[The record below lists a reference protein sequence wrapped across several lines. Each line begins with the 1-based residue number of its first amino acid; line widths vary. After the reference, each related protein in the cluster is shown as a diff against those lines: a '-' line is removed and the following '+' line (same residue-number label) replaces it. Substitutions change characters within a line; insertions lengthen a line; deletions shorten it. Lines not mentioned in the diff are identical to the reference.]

1 MSTTNNKLTA
11 QQRAQL
17 FGASTRQHFQ
27 MLGMQEVKGGAQTI
41 QFRVP
46 KARILQGIKLYVEGK
61 VNLKHAS
68 STAYKVGDL
77 DVYRAIRRLSVD
89 FNNGFMPVVCS
100 GEEMALVNM
109 LYPNPETVKA
119 NNNGKTLAQ
128 SAASW
133 TSAAGG
139 ADNDFSFM
147 LDVPLTINYRDP
159 VGLVL
164 AQNAETNIDI
174 TIDVANAIALLGAGA
189 EGYTAEF
196 TSLKIT
202 PMIASFS
209 VPSDTRAFPD
219 MSVLKI
225 VDSRNEAFTAG
236 QSYIKLPVGMI
247 YRKLIFKFE
256 NTDGT
261 PMTAEDIT
269 SNIEL
274 VLNTADVPYSVSPK
288 MLKAINTMQA
298 GICYPDGCYYFSF
311 DFQGVNGYGGSRDYI
326 DAERITEFAVR
337 FNASKAGKLTIISE
351 KLSRLIAG

>member
-1 MSTTNNKLTA
+1 MAEKITA

-41 QFRVP
+41 SFRVP
-46 KARILQGIKLYVEGK
+46 KARIMQGVKLWIEGA
-61 VNLKHAS
+61 VAFTGEGE
-68 STAYKVGDL
+68 STAKLGAL
-77 DVYRAIRRLSVD
+77 NVYDCIRRLSID

-100 GEEMALVNM
+100 GSEMALVNM
-109 LYPNPETVKA
+109 LYPNPEMIPVSPDG
-119 NNNGKTLAQ
+119 NTLA
-128 SAASW
+128 
-133 TSAAGG
+133 TSATTWSAKTGVNNKF
-139 ADNDFSFM
+139 AFM
-147 LDVPLTINYRDP
+147 LDIPLTINYRDP

-174 TIDVANAIALLGAGA
+174 TIDIANASNMVTVPAGFS
-189 EGYTAEF
+189 AEF
-196 TSLKIT
+196 AYLKIT
-202 PMIASFS
+202 PMISSFS
-209 VPSDTRAFPD
+209 VPADTRAFPD

-225 VDSRNEAFTAG
+225 VDSRNEAFTGG

-261 PMTAEDIT
+261 PMSVEDIT

-274 VLNTADVPYSVSPK
+274 VLNTADTPYSVSPK
-288 MLKAINTMQA
+288 MLRAINTMQS
-298 GICYPDGCYYFSF
+298 GMPYPDGCYYFSF

-326 DAERITEFAVR
+326 DAERITEFAIR
-337 FNASKAGKLTIISE
+337 FNAAKAGKLTIISE

>member
-1 MSTTNNKLTA
+1 MSNTTKLTA

-27 MLGMQEVKGGAQTI
+27 MLGMQEVKGGAQTVS
-41 QFRVP
+41 FRVP
-46 KARILQGIKLYVEGK
+46 KARIMQGVKLYVEGVIK
-61 VNLKHAS
+61 LANENGTSYTTKEL
-68 STAYKVGDL
+68 TPYKC
-77 DVYRAIRRLSVD
+77 IRRLSID
-89 FNNGFMPVVCS
+89 FNNGFMPVVAS
-100 GEEMALVNM
+100 GEELALVNM
-109 LYPNPETVKA
+109 LYPNPDAIRRKES
-119 NNNGKTLAQ
+119 GSLAYT
-128 SAASW
+128 AASW
-133 TSAAGG
+133 SASNEGNEHAF
-139 ADNDFSFM
+139 NFM

-174 TIDVANAIALLGAGA
+174 TIDIANAVAMVDNTA
-189 EGYTAEF
+189 GYTADF

-202 PMIASFS
+202 PMITSFS

-236 QSYIKLPVGMI
+236 QTYIKLPVGMI

-261 PMTAEDIT
+261 PMSADDIT

-288 MLKAINTMQA
+288 MLRKINIMQA
-298 GICYPDGCYYFSF
+298 GMAYPDGCYYFSF
-311 DFQGVNGYGGSRDYI
+311 DYQGVNGYGGSRDYI

-337 FNASKAGKLTIISE
+337 FNTAKAGKLTIISE

>member
-1 MSTTNNKLTA
+1 MADNNKLTA
-11 QQRAQL
+11 QQRAML
-17 FGASTRQHFQ
+17 FGAATRQHFQ
-27 MLGMQEVKGGAQTI
+27 MLGMKEVSGGAQTVS
-41 QFRVP
+41 FRVP
-46 KARILQGIKLYVEGK
+46 KARIMQGVKLYVEGK
-61 VNLKHAS
+61 INLKHAS
-68 STAYKVGDL
+68 GTAYQVGELDL
-77 DVYRAIRRLSVD
+77 YRAIRRLSID

-109 LYPNPETVKA
+109 LYPNPETIKA

-133 TSAAGG
+133 NASSGG
-139 ADNDFSFM
+139 TENDFSFM

-174 TIDVANAIALLGAGA
+174 TIDIANAIALLGAGST
-189 EGYTAEF
+189 GYTADF

-202 PMIASFS
+202 PMITSFS
-209 VPSDTRAFPD
+209 IPSDQRAFPD

-225 VDSRNEAFTAG
+225 VDSRNETFTSG

-247 YRKLIFKFE
+247 YRKLILKFE
-256 NTDGT
+256 DSDGS
-261 PMTAEDIT
+261 PMSIDDIT

-288 MLKAINTMQA
+288 MLRQINTMQA
-298 GICYPDGCYYFSF
+298 GIAYPDGCFYFSF
-311 DFQGVNGYGGSRDYI
+311 DYQGVNGYGGSRDYI

-337 FNASKAGKLTIISE
+337 FNAAAGGKLTIISE

>member
-1 MSTTNNKLTA
+1 MAEKITA

-27 MLGMQEVKGGAQTI
+27 MLGMQEVNGGAQTVS
-41 QFRVP
+41 FRVP
-46 KARILQGIKLYVEGK
+46 KARIMQGVKLWVEGK
-61 VNLKHAS
+61 INLTHAS
-68 STAYKVGDL
+68 GNAYQVKEL
-77 DVYRAIRRLSVD
+77 DVYKCIRRLSID

-119 NNNGKTLAQ
+119 NNNGKTLAN

-133 TSAAGG
+133 TASAGG
-139 ADNDFSFM
+139 TDNDFSFM

-174 TIDVANAIALLGAGA
+174 TIDIANAVAMLGAGA
-189 EGYTAEF
+189 AGYTADF

-202 PMIASFS
+202 PMISSFS

-225 VDSRNEAFTAG
+225 VDSRNEQFVSG

-256 NTDGT
+256 NSDGT
-261 PMTAEDIT
+261 PMSSDDIT

-288 MLKAINTMQA
+288 MLRAINTMQA
-298 GICYPDGCYYFSF
+298 GIAYPDGCYYFSF

-337 FNASKAGKLTIISE
+337 FNTSKAGKLTIISE